1 MFIGGR
7 GGGGALKE
15 AVESAEEREDTGPP
29 LMGSTSSMVSYSE
42 MHEDEVK
49 SAVGEEEEVLVRLL
63 LPLVD
68 CCG

>member
-1 MFIGGR
+1 M
-7 GGGGALKE
+7 KE
-15 AVESAEEREDTGPP
+15 AVESAEEREDTGPT

>member
-1 MFIGGR
+1 M
-7 GGGGALKE
+7 KE